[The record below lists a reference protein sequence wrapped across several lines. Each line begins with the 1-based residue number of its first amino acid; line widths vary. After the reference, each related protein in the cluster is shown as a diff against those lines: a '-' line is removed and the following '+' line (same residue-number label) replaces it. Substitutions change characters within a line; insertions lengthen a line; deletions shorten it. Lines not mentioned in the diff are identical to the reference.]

1 MGQVQEAAFPDS
13 IDRSIAVIGTTRAE
27 EMRENRRQT
36 LDSER
41 KSLQSLLVQIRRN
54 LLQTNE
60 ELRLAE
66 NFVTILRKKILPQI
80 EREISDL

>member
-1 MGQVQEAAFPDS
+1 M
-13 IDRSIAVIGTTRAE
+13 IGTTRAE